1 MLATRTSG
9 PHPAF
14 YLGTVV
20 VLLCTPSHDDPI
32 PRVPVAPLREYGG
45 RAIVLAVLRNA
56 TAAAADE
63 RCNDE
68 VLYDVRRFSP
78 GNIAQHL
85 VKITQFMGAVF
96 RARNNASI
104 LLENS
109 KVEIVV
115 DLGADNEHGVTG
127 CWGQLL
133 KIQWTEYESWALML
147 IWGSASEDPG
157 PTVPSTDPEKYH
169 LKRTKRIAAQDIGA
183 PAVVDC

>member
-1 MLATRTSG
+1 MK
-9 PHPAF
+9 
-14 YLGTVV
+14 
-20 VLLCTPSHDDPI
+20 
-32 PRVPVAPLREYGG
+32 
-45 RAIVLAVLRNA
+45 IVKFIGAVLR
-56 TAAAADE
+56 
-63 RCNDE
+63 
-68 VLYDVRRFSP
+68 
-78 GNIAQHL
+78 
-85 VKITQFMGAVF
+85 
-96 RARNNASI
+96 ARHNASI

-169 LKRTKRIAAQDIGA
+169 MKTSKRIAVQHVWA
-183 PAVVDC
+183 PTVVYCRKNRADSGPCPYI